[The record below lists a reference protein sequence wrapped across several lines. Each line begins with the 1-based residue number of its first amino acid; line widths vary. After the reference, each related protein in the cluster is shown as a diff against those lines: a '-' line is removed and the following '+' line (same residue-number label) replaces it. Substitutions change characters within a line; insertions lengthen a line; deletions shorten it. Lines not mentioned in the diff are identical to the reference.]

1 MSDHEAETRAMIVP
15 KVVASTPPVSS
26 PTTASASD
34 ESERTK
40 TTLAQEAAVENT
52 DLPDGLIG
60 RAWERLAPSPPEL
73 GRDMPWMPEGDLR
86 AATLDSDPGFRH
98 VMGAVDRQEDFL
110 RRQTEFLEE
119 QLRTFE
125 RYMDESH
132 ESARSAWRWSLA
144 SVVVASLSLLVA
156 GVTLLEQFGAFG

>member
-1 MSDHEAETRAMIVP
+1 MSDHEAVRMARIVPMTVASALPPRAPKVTRA
-15 KVVASTPPVSS
+15 
-26 PTTASASD
+26 SD
-34 ESERTK
+34 ASERTK
-40 TTLAQEAAVENT
+40 TTLEQEAAVENT
-52 DLPDGLIG
+52 DLPDGLIA
-60 RAWERLAPSPPEL
+60 RAWERLAPSPPALE
-73 GRDMPWMPEGDLR
+73 RDVPRMPAESLR

-144 SVVVASLSLLVA
+144 SIVVAGLSLVVASIA
-156 GVTLLEQFGAFG
+156 LLEQFGVFG